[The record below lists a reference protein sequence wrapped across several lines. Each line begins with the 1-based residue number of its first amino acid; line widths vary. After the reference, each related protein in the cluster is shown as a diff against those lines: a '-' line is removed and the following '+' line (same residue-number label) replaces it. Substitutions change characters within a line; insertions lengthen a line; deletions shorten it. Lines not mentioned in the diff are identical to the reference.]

1 MSNKIYEIITKEII
15 EKLEEGTVPWDR
27 PWDGMYSPKNFVSGK
42 EYRGINAILLGMKP
56 FECPFWATFKQI
68 NANCGKVKKG
78 EKSTIVV
85 FWKWI
90 EFDSN
95 ILDEN
100 GDPVKEDKPFLRYY
114 RVFNLE
120 QTEGIPWEK
129 CMVQEERKFN
139 PIDTCTNIV
148 IGFKDR
154 PDIKRGGGRAYYS
167 PVEDKVQIPM
177 QSDFKSS
184 EGYYSTL
191 FRELVHSTGH
201 TSRVDRKS
209 LTDYNPFGSK
219 EYSKEEL
226 IAEIVAAFLCSITG
240 IKNETIDNSASYI
253 QSWLRVIKENVKM
266 IVIAAGQ
273 AQKAVDYITKDSYE
287 PDMIHF

>member
-1 MSNKIYEIITKEII
+1 MSNKVYEIITNEII
-15 EKLEEGTVPWDR
+15 KKLEDGVIPWER
-27 PWDGMYSPKNFVSGK
+27 PWDGMYTPKNFASGK
-42 EYRGINAILLGMKP
+42 EYRGINTILLGMQMYDS
-56 FECPFWATFKQI
+56 PFWATFKQI
-68 NANCGKVKKG
+68 QNNYGRIKKG

-85 FWKWI
+85 FWKWL
-90 EFDSN
+90 EVKDDDSDN
-95 ILDEN
+95 PEAT
-100 GDPVKEDKPFLRYY
+100 KEIPFLRYY

-129 CMVQEERKFN
+129 CMQFEERKFN

-148 IGFKDR
+148 ICFKDK
-154 PDIKRGGGRAYYS
+154 PEIKLGGGRAYYS
-167 PVEDKVQIPM
+167 PIEDKLQIPI

-191 FRELVHSTGH
+191 FHELVHSTGH
-201 TSRVDRKS
+201 VSRLNRKS
-209 LTDYNPFGSK
+209 IVDHNPFGSK

-226 IAEIVAAFLCSITG
+226 IAEIGAAFLCSFTG

-253 QSWLRVIKENVKM
+253 QSWLRVLKEDCKM

-273 AQKAVDYITKDSYE
+273 AQKAVDYICKDEYE
-287 PDMIHF
+287 PELIHF